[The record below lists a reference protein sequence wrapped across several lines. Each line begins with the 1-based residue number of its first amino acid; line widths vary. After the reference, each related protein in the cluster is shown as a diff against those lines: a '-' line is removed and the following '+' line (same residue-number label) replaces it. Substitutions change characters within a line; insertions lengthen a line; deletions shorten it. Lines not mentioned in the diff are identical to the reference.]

1 MATDARSG
9 PAVQHTPAN
18 VTRPDDFL
26 APVLRLQ
33 AFAPPGQ
40 RLRAGID
47 TVLVSRLQESL
58 DHFGERFLHRLFT
71 DAEQA
76 AAGGAPERLAARF
89 AAKEATL
96 KAFGWHDTGIDWRE
110 IEVHTTAQGA
120 PQLRLHGKAAAC
132 ARADAIHE
140 MAVSL
145 SHDGDHACAI
155 VVALAVQ
162 PAPLH
167 SPTVR
172 LNA

>member
-1 MATDARSG
+1 MAADARSG
-9 PAVQHTPAN
+9 PAAPATPIT
-18 VTRPDDFL
+18 VTHPDEFL

-33 AFAPPGQ
+33 AFAPAGQ

-47 TVLVSRLQESL
+47 TVLVSRLEESL
-58 DHFGERFLHRLFT
+58 EHFGERFLHRLFT
-71 DAEQA
+71 DGEQA

-110 IEVHTTAQGA
+110 IEVHTTPHGE
-120 PQLRLHGKAAAC
+120 PRLRLHGKAAAC
-132 ARADAIHE
+132 ARAEALHE
-140 MAVSL
+140 VALSL

-162 PAPLH
+162 PPPFPSTPA
-167 SPTVR
+167 R
-172 LNA
+172 LDP